1 MPVIVRDFPGFRRPA
16 GAGKPVAAPAAMRD
30 RRGMDALADL
40 LDGPRARGAFV
51 MRSLLDPPWSLR
63 IQDRAPLTVVVVTR
77 GYAYLVPDGDDPIRL
92 EEGAVAILRGPDP
105 YTVADEPS
113 TPPQAIVHPGQT
125 TTTPDG
131 ELLCETWDLGVR
143 SWGTNAAGTTALLTG
158 TYEVAGTVSD
168 RLLRALPPRAVLD
181 GHEVDERLLGLL
193 VDEAGRDIPGQ
204 ASVLDRLL
212 DLLTIAALRTWFA
225 RAEAPQWYSAYAD
238 PVVGQALRLLEHN
251 PAHDWTVA
259 ELAATVGASRAAL
272 ARRFTEL
279 VGDPPIAYLTEWRLA
294 RAADLLRGTD
304 ATIESIARQVGYGT
318 AFSLSAAF
326 KRRYGVSPGMH
337 RRTETL
343 AAEPERDAGAGG

>member
-1 MPVIVRDFPGFRRPA
+1 
-16 GAGKPVAAPAAMRD
+16 
-30 RRGMDALADL
+30 MDALADL

-51 MRSLLDPPWSLR
+51 MRSLLDAPWALR
-63 IQDRAPLTVVVVTR
+63 VQDRAPLTVMVVTR
-77 GYAYLVPDGDDPIRL
+77 GHAYVVPDDGEPTRL
-92 EEGAVAILRGPDP
+92 DQGAIAIVRGPDP

-113 TPPQAIVHPGQT
+113 TPPQAVVHPGQT
-125 TTTPDG
+125 TTTPEG

-143 SWGTNAAGTTALLTG
+143 SWGTNPDGTTALLTG
-158 TYEVAGTVSD
+158 TYEVTGSVSD
-168 RLLRALPPRAVLD
+168 RLLRALPARVILD
-181 GHEVDERLLGLL
+181 GHAVDERLLGLL

-212 DLLTIAALRTWFA
+212 DLLTIAALRAWFA
-225 RAEAPQWYSAYAD
+225 REDAPRWYRAYAD

-259 ELAATVGASRAAL
+259 ELATTVGASRAAL
-272 ARRFTEL
+272 ARRFTDL

-326 KRRYGVSPGMH
+326 KRRYGVSPGVH
-337 RRTETL
+337 RRADRGATDTV
-343 AAEPERDAGAGG
+343 RDAGAEG

>member
-1 MPVIVRDFPGFRRPA
+1 MPVLVHEFAGCRRP
-16 GAGKPVAAPAAMRD
+16 GGHPVAAPAGMRD
-30 RRGMDALADL
+30 GRGMDALADL

-63 IQDRAPLTVVVVTR
+63 IQDEAPLMIVVVTR
-77 GYAYLVPDGDDPIRL
+77 GQAVLVPDDAEPIRL
-92 EEGAVAILRGPDP
+92 GQGAVAIIRGPAP
-105 YTVADEPS
+105 YTVADDPS

-125 TTTPDG
+125 TTTPGG

-143 SWGTNAAGTTALLTG
+143 SWGTNPDGTTALVTG

-168 RLLRALPPRAVLD
+168 RLLRALPERAILD
-181 GHEVDERLLGLL
+181 GHEVDERLLGML

-204 ASVLDRLL
+204 ACVLDRLL
-212 DLLTIAALRTWFA
+212 DLLTIAALRAWFA
-225 RAEAPQWYSAYAD
+225 RADAPRWYRAYAD
-238 PVVGQALRLLEHN
+238 PMVGQALRLLEHN

-259 ELAATVGASRAAL
+259 ELATTVGSSRAAL

-326 KRRYGVSPGMH
+326 KRRFGTSPGNH
-337 RRTETL
+337 RRGASTEPDAL
-343 AAEPERDAGAGG
+343 PDAGTGG